1 MLWERDNLAVKAGF
15 AACQHFLQ
23 ILQVFQAGGWLN
35 VAMAAGSGGTVGL
48 NQIDQLFGPLLG
60 IRLQFRQQLLLQP
73 NHIFDGGARWAIQR
87 TPWAAVKGF
96 VQMDVHIT
104 HGGQHQFAASVVN
117 RQRAVCMLAVIAQGN
132 DLALVDLQRF
142 QFGAS
147 SDRGCPVKL
156 KTRL

>member
-1 MLWERDNLAVKAGF
+1 
-15 AACQHFLQ
+15 
-23 ILQVFQAGGWLN
+23 
-35 VAMAAGSGGTVGL
+35 
-48 NQIDQLFGPLLG
+48 
-60 IRLQFRQQLLLQP
+60 
-73 NHIFDGGARWAIQR
+73 
-87 TPWAAVKGF
+87 
-96 VQMDVHIT
+96 MDVHIT